1 MMKDPQAR
9 LAYLWTMDPGHLDSA
24 YFSRRASEERA
35 AAERALDPRARQ
47 SHIDLAERY
56 SQVAQAAPMDGEEE
70 LEPAT
75 MPLLRPEF
83 RILP

>member
-1 MMKDPQAR
+1 MRMGQQQ
-9 LAYLWTMDPGHLDSA
+9 SNSN

-56 SQVAQAAPMDGEEE
+56 SRAAEKSEMDGDKS
-70 LEPAT
+70 LEPPQA
-75 MPLLRPEF
+75 MPLLTPEF
-83 RILP
+83 RILT

>member
-1 MMKDPQAR
+1 MIKDADPG
-9 LAYLWTMDPGHLDSA
+9 LVYPSNMDQGHLDSA
-24 YFSRRASEERA
+24 YFNRRASEERA

-56 SQVAQAAPMDGEEE
+56 SRAAQAGAMEGEKT
-70 LEPAT
+70 LEPAA
-75 MPLLRPEF
+75 MPLLQPEF

>member
-1 MMKDPQAR
+1 MKDAHPG
-9 LAYLWTMDPGHLDSA
+9 LVYPSNMDQGAPDSA

-56 SQVAQAAPMDGEEE
+56 SRAAQAGAKGGKEA
-70 LEPAT
+70 LEPAA
-75 MPLLRPEF
+75 MSLLQPEF
-83 RILP
+83 QILP